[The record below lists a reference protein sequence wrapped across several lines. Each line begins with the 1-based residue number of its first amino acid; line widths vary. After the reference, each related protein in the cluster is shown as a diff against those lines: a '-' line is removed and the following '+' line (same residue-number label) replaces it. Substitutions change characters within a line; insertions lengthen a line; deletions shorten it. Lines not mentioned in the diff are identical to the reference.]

1 MKGKDAMTE
10 FFADRPFAQ
19 LRSTVPAAAVI
30 LAFALAGLTSAAQE
44 QNGKETRIDVAPGA
58 TVNIVNNAGS
68 VHLKAAAGSRQVVV
82 AYTLHSNKV
91 EVDQEI
97 TRDKR
102 RIEIRTHALPDQ
114 KPTPEEARV
123 DYDISVPSGVM
134 VNVTTSTA
142 PITAEGLSGD
152 ITLES
157 DTGQI
162 TVSNVLRSHLHAH
175 SVAGTVQLTNV
186 NLGLDDV
193 STTSGAI
200 QLNNVNG
207 PKVKI
212 ASGSGNITYQ
222 GECSGAGE
230 YSFTTHS
237 GNIDM
242 TLPETA
248 SVDLTARS
256 ASGGVENDFPLQAKK
271 HSTFVPK
278 AGSSFSGTS
287 NSGLS
292 SVELRSINGKIR
304 VKKQ

>member
-1 MKGKDAMTE
+1 MTE
-10 FFADRPFAQ
+10 PADHPARRM
-19 LRSTVPAAAVI
+19 RSATEAAV
-30 LAFALAGLTSAAQE
+30 AFLVALAALGANAQE
-44 QNGKETRIDVAPGA
+44 QSRKETRIDVAPGA

-68 VHLKAAAGSRQVVV
+68 VTLKGAPAGRQVVV
-82 AYTLHSNKV
+82 GYTLHSGKV
-91 EVDQEI
+91 EVDQES
-97 TRDKR
+97 TRDRR
-102 RIEIRTHALPDQ
+102 RIEIRTHPIGDQ
-114 KPTPEEARV
+114 KPTAEEARV
-123 DYDISVPSGVM
+123 DYEISVPAGLM

-157 DTGQI
+157 DTGPI
-162 TVSNVLRSHLHAH
+162 TVNNVLRSHLHAH
-175 SVAGTVQLTNV
+175 SVAGQMQLADV
-186 NLGLDDV
+186 NLGSVDV
-193 STTSGAI
+193 GTTSGPI
-200 QLNNVNG
+200 RLKNVNG

-212 ASGSGNITYQ
+212 ASGSGNITYE

-230 YSFTTHS
+230 YSFITHS

-271 HSTFVPK
+271 HSSFSPK